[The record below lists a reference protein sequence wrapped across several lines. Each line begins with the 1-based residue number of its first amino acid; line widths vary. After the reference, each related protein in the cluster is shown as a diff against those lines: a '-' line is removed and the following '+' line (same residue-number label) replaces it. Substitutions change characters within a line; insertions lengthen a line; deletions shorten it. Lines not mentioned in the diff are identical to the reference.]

1 MPGPPVNDHY
11 GLDLAEAVGFPS
23 SVLENA
29 KCIVEGIVLLQSFRL
44 AFEFG
49 FLIFIFI

>member
-1 MPGPPVNDHY
+1 MPGPPVHDHY

-29 KCIVEGIVLLQSFRL
+29 KCIVEGIVLVQNFRL
-44 AFEFG
+44 LVER
-49 FLIFIFI
+49 